1 MTISVA
7 GDKDHKKIIA
17 TFMLRKRIKQDRIF
31 RLILFAAGSYIL
43 VIMGLLFSTLS
54 QGSIPVLEYMG
65 LEFFYGID
73 WNTVEGRETYGI
85 LPYVI
90 GTLVSS
96 AIAMVIAVPVS
107 LMIGIFLSEMTGPRV
122 STPISFIIEILAS
135 VPSVIYGL
143 WAVFVFR
150 FWLVDYVE
158 LPLHNAFGEN
168 LFLFARTPFGL
179 DIFSAGIVLA
189 IMIIPIISA
198 VMREIMKTVPDSQR
212 EAAYS
217 LGATRWEMV
226 KTAIVPYAKSGLLGA
241 SILGLGRA
249 IGETILVTML
259 IGGAKGPQAIPDSFF
274 SPSNT
279 IAALTAQNFAEASGL
294 QLSAL
299 IGGALVLVILAL
311 GINLLAHFMVSRM
324 VKTVPTG

>member
-1 MTISVA
+1 
-7 GDKDHKKIIA
+7 
-17 TFMLRKRIKQDRIF
+17 
-31 RLILFAAGSYIL
+31 
-43 VIMGLLFSTLS
+43 
-54 QGSIPVLEYMG
+54 MG

-143 WAVFVFR
+143 WAIFVFR

-158 LPLHNAFGEN
+158 LPLHNAFGDN

-179 DIFSAGIVLA
+179 DIFTAGIVLA

-249 IGETILVTML
+249 IGETILVTMV
-259 IGGAKGPQAIPDSFF
+259 IGGVKGAAAIPDSPFA
-274 SPSNT
+274 PSNT
-279 IAALTAQNFAEASGL
+279 IAAIIAQNFAEASGL

-299 IGGALVLVILAL
+299 IGGALVLVILAF

-324 VKTVPTG
+324 VKTVPTA

>member
-1 MTISVA
+1 
-7 GDKDHKKIIA
+7 
-17 TFMLRKRIKQDRIF
+17 MLRKRIKQDRIF
-31 RLILFAAGSYIL
+31 RLILFAAGGYIL
-43 VIMGLLFSTLS
+43 VIMGLLFLTLS

-143 WAVFVFR
+143 WAIFVFR

-158 LPLHNAFGEN
+158 LPLHNAFGDN

-179 DIFSAGIVLA
+179 DIFTAGIVLA

-249 IGETILVTML
+249 IGETILVTMV
-259 IGGAKGPQAIPDSFF
+259 IGGVKGAAAIPDSPFA
-274 SPSNT
+274 PSNT
-279 IAALTAQNFAEASGL
+279 IAAIIAQNFAEASGL

-299 IGGALVLVILAL
+299 IGGALVLVILAF

-324 VKTVPTG
+324 VKTVPTA

>member
-1 MTISVA
+1 MTFSVA
-7 GDKDHKKIIA
+7 GDKDHKRIIA

-31 RLILFAAGSYIL
+31 RLILFAAGGYIL
-43 VIMGLLFSTLS
+43 VIMGLLFLTLS

-158 LPLHNAFGEN
+158 LPLHNAFGDN

-179 DIFSAGIVLA
+179 DIFTAGIVLA

-249 IGETILVTML
+249 IGETILVTMV
-259 IGGAKGPQAIPDSFF
+259 IGGVKGAAAIPDSPFA
-274 SPSNT
+274 PSNT
-279 IAALTAQNFAEASGL
+279 IAAIIAQNFAEASGL

-299 IGGALVLVILAL
+299 IGGALVLVILAF

-324 VKTVPTG
+324 VKTVPTA

>member
-1 MTISVA
+1 
-7 GDKDHKKIIA
+7 
-17 TFMLRKRIKQDRIF
+17 
-31 RLILFAAGSYIL
+31 
-43 VIMGLLFSTLS
+43 
-54 QGSIPVLEYMG
+54 SIPVLEYMG

-90 GTLVSS
+90 GTLLSS

-107 LMIGIFLSEMTGPRV
+107 LMIGVFLSEMTGPRV

-143 WAVFVFR
+143 WAFFVFR

-158 LPLHNAFGEN
+158 LPLHKAFGEN
-168 LFLFARTPFGL
+168 IFLFARTPFGL

-198 VMREIMKTVPDSQR
+198 VMREIMKTVPNSQR

-249 IGETILVTML
+249 IGETVLVTMI
-259 IGGAKGPQAIPDSFF
+259 IGGAKGPLAIPDSLF

-279 IAALTAQNFAEASGL
+279 ISALTAQNFAEASGL

-299 IGGALVLVILAL
+299 IGGALVLVILAF

-324 VKTVPTG
+324 VKTVPTA

>member
-1 MTISVA
+1 MTINAA
-7 GDKDHKKIIA
+7 GDKDHKRTIA

-31 RLILFAAGSYIL
+31 RLILYAAGGYIL
-43 VIMGLLFSTLS
+43 FIMGLLFFTLS
-54 QGSIPVLEYMG
+54 QGSIQVLEYMG

-168 LFLFARTPFGL
+168 IFLFARTPFGL

-198 VMREIMKTVPDSQR
+198 VMREIMKTVPNSQR

-249 IGETILVTML
+249 IGETVLVTMI
-259 IGGAKGPQAIPDSFF
+259 IGGAKGPLAIPDSLF

-279 IAALTAQNFAEASGL
+279 ISALMAQNFAEASGL

-299 IGGALVLVILAL
+299 IGGALVLVILAF

-324 VKTVPTG
+324 VKTVPTA